1 MKIALKAAACI
12 ALSAAGFAA
21 LAQVPA
27 RIHYQGRLLNGTN
40 LFNGTV
46 PIALQLFSNAAPVA
60 GEAVLCATTNPAVS
74 VVDGLYAVTL
84 GSGANPGN
92 LPAAL
97 ARPAVYLQV
106 VVSNTA
112 LLPRERLE
120 AAPYAAALG
129 STTYVA
135 SAQAAV
141 HLGTNGLFGQASAFT
156 PDAFRQAGLF
166 VECSISDDESS
177 GMFLN
182 GNTLVLWS
190 PGDNNDLLRVY
201 DEDDLPGGSPRMKLD
216 SDGNLYITGQLI
228 HTNDISSRISSDPDE
243 NEELRRRLAE
253 LETRVT
259 ALEQRL
265 SER

>member
-1 MKIALKAAACI
+1 MKMALKLAACI
-12 ALSAAGFAA
+12 LLLAAGPVAR
-21 LAQVPA
+21 AQVPA

-40 LFNGTV
+40 LFNGAV
-46 PIALQLFSNAAPVA
+46 PIALQLYSNAAPSA
-60 GEAVLCATTNPAVS
+60 GEAVLYAVTNPSVA
-74 VVDGLYAVTL
+74 VVDGLYALTL
-84 GSGANPGN
+84 GTGTNSGN

-106 VVSNTA
+106 VVSNTV

-129 STTYVA
+129 STTYIA
-135 SAQAAV
+135 TAQAAV
-141 HLGTNGLFGQASAFT
+141 HLGTNGLFGQANAFT
-156 PDAFRQAGLF
+156 PDPFRQPGLF

-201 DEDDLPGGSPRMKLD
+201 DEDDFAGGPRMKLD
-216 SDGNLYITGQLI
+216 SDGNLYLTGSVI
-228 HTNDISSRISSDPDE
+228 HTNYISGRTGSESDE
-243 NEELRRRLAE
+243 NADLRRRVAE
-253 LETRVT
+253 LEARV
-259 ALEQRL
+259 AELEQRL
-265 SER
+265 SDR